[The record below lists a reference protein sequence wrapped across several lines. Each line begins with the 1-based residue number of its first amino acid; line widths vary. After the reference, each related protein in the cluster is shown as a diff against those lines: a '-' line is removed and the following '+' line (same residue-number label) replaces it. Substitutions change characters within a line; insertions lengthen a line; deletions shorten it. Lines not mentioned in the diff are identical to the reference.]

1 MNLHHKVEMAF
12 DNLTEAL
19 SCAVDNAESRDEI
32 MFYSDLADECI
43 GLRDKAHRDLTDL
56 TIKKVIKEAAPAVGA
71 TEAAKSDSDK
81 ESTSSVAEN
90 GENVKTPYMNVRYIC
105 DGKYDVEIY
114 ATSVKELSR
123 IYRAANDGIRG
134 FSEQNCIPFPVVE
147 FLADYINKEE

>member
-12 DNLTEAL
+12 DNLTEVL
-19 SCAVDNAESRDEI
+19 SCAADNAESRDEI

-43 GLRDKAHRDLTDL
+43 GLLDKAHRDLTDL
-56 TIKKVIKEAAPAVGA
+56 IIKKAAPAAGT

-114 ATSVKELSR
+114 ATSVKELSS
-123 IYRAANDGIRG
+123 IYRAANDGIKG
-134 FSEQNCIPFPVVE
+134 FTEQNCIPFTAVE
-147 FLADYINKEE
+147 FLADHINKEE